1 MSATIIIDLSEK
13 EKEDFMKCSK
23 ERLISFSNSINKTV
37 ANFSSQDKDER
48 DFAIMHAFVVLKIY
62 VEINRNLDNDGFEMR
77 LSCLDIE

>member
-48 DFAIMHAFVVLKIY
+48 DFAIMYAFVVLKIY
-62 VEINRNLDNDGFEMR
+62 IEINRNLDNDGFEMR